1 MARKRKRG
9 HRSIT
14 PANKG
19 VGRRKRK
26 GRKRDRSIVTVKK
39 AGRTFKL
46 GAKIRSGQLKGK
58 RPILSIS

>member
-1 MARKRKRG
+1 MARKKGRRR

-19 VGRRKRK
+19 VDRRRK
-26 GRKRDRSIVTVKK
+26 KRSRGTTVKK
-39 AGRTFKL
+39 GGRTFKL
-46 GAKIRSGQLKGK
+46 GAKIKHGQLKGK